1 MLTVSYG
8 SQFSLPP
15 GVRSRANIYHEN
27 CFAKDRR
34 LVKTSCVS
42 IEAGNTSLRSKE
54 MVALSPLN
62 GPCLTHQWGKAHA
75 VFSSSAHQP
84 ASEAAAGPFYC
95 YVHLS
100 WVTDSDDS

>member
-75 VFSSSAHQP
+75 VFSSSANQP